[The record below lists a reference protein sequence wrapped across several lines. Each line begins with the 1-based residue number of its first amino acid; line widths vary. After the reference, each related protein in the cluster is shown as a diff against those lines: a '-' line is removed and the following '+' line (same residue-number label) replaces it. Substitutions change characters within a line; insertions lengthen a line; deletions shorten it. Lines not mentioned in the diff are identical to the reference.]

1 MYLQGHTG
9 RGVRIAIVDSGVHAS
24 HPHVNGV
31 AGGAGLAGDGTITAD
46 FTDRLGHGT
55 AVAAAIREKAPGAEI
70 VAIKVFWRSLATDV
84 ATIVRAFDV
93 ALDHGA
99 QIINVSLGTSDLQH
113 RARLQAAVAAV
124 AARGAVLVA
133 ADEDNGVRWLP
144 GALDGV
150 IPVRADWTCDRDAY
164 ALDTIDGR
172 TVVRTS
178 AYPRD
183 IPGVARERNVNGV
196 SFAVANASAFV
207 ARAVEAGSGLNLP
220 SIFAILA
227 SDTCV
232 QA

>member
-84 ATIVRAFDV
+84 STIVRAFDV

-172 TVVRTS
+172 TVVRAS

-183 IPGVARERNVNGV
+183 IPGVAREKNVNGV